1 MDIEF
6 SRDNKFMAVFYKS
19 GKIVII
25 NKERTG

>member
-6 SRDNKFMAVFYKS
+6 SLDNKFMAVFFKC

-25 NKERTG
+25 NKDRPG